1 MQILKKYVLK
11 SSWNSIKIQFPRAH
25 HQRLI
30 PGLGRCPWA
39 DGFCLLCTSY
49 PLFALP
55 ITNSVAR
62 EKTELALA
70 SLVLPQMRNS
80 FLGSLKK

>member
-11 SSWNSIKIQFPRAH
+11 SSCDSIKIQFPRA

-39 DGFCLLCTSY
+39 DALCLFCTSY

-62 EKTELALA
+62 EKTELALPP
-70 SLVLPQMRNS
+70 SSHHR
-80 FLGSLKK
+80 